1 MSYKKI
7 KGALSVLLLF
17 LSLLLSG
24 CQQEKLILDEALP
37 VEVYRV
43 STSGEETFLPAGK
56 EGRQKILS
64 VFNRKKIHSGIPN
77 CAYDYIITIDED
89 RFGYHSD
96 CGNVTMI
103 GKNSYFKLTEK
114 ECQLINDACQ
124 AKPLEDTEP
133 LAAWIKKGTLTV
145 KSSYCR
151 EGSGQD
157 TVLAGKALKALREW
171 ITSMEIMPA
180 DYPKGKTPQD
190 NFGSES
196 YSFDF
201 GKGKKFACYIDETGK
216 LDILFDGNWYS
227 VKNPNAPLLE
237 KICNFDY
244 SSRNQPAK

>member
-43 STSGEETFLPAGK
+43 STSG
-56 EGRQKILS
+56 
-64 VFNRKKIHSGIPN
+64 VPN

-157 TVLAGKALKALREW
+157 KVLAGKALKALREW

-201 GKGKKFACYIDETGK
+201 GKGK
-216 LDILFDGNWYS
+216 
-227 VKNPNAPLLE
+227 NPNAPLLE